1 MRLHRNAITPIGLV
15 CLAVMALARP
25 LTAGA
30 QERSLDGTY
39 TYLEAESDQIKPAIE
54 RAVARMNFI
63 TRPIARGRLTKT
75 NTPYQTITIGRS
87 DGNVSIVTDARAPI
101 ISPPDGTPIKWTR
114 EDGEVFDV
122 TTRWVEGALEQTFSA
137 EDGQR
142 KNVYVLGA
150 DGSRLEMRVTVTSP
164 RLAQPLTY
172 TLRYRR
178 QS

>member
-1 MRLHRNAITPIGLV
+1 MRRHRNAIAPIGLAF
-15 CLAVMALARP
+15 LAAAAV
-25 LTAGA
+25 AGPAPA
-30 QERSLDGTY
+30 QERALDGTY
-39 TYLEAESDQIKPAIE
+39 TYLEAESDPIRPAID

-75 NTPYQTITIGRS
+75 NTPYRTLTIGRAE
-87 DGNVSIVTDARAPI
+87 GNISIVTDQRAPI
-101 ISPPDGTPIKWTR
+101 VSPPDGSPIKWTR

-122 TTRWVEGALEQTFSA
+122 TTRWVEGALEQTFVA

-142 KNVYVLGA
+142 KNVYVLAA
-150 DGSRLEMRVTVTSP
+150 DGSTLEMRVTVTSP
-164 RLAQPLTY
+164 RLAEPVSY